1 MTSSAR
7 WAGSGKMKSGPRT
20 STGPL
25 MNKVGGVWS
34 PVSTQQSCE
43 ACRWGQLKAAPL
55 DLGYWPSLGY
65 FIWGTSW
72 GVLTSNCKSGIGG
85 HLKVCERPPNAE
97 WEMARQWVTG
107 APPAGWEYSITIPP
121 DRKPRHWVPAEKMYY
136 THRRRRWVRLRRRDL
151 SQMEA
156 LKRVSP
162 GVEVGRGEALG
173 SRDGFD
179 LNCGSERGS
188 TWSTT
193 ELSSPGGKG
202 PGVCTTLAISHWL
215 WLLGWAGCIPSP
227 GSLFPPAWP
236 ILRRRGL
243 LGMRVLLVKEP
254 GWAQL
259 AFTRGHIHSVS
270 APAHGHAQI
279 PLGCRQVQSE
289 LV

>member
-20 STGPL
+20 SIGPL
-25 MNKVGGVWS
+25 MSKVGGVWS
-34 PVSTQQSCE
+34 PVSTQLSCE
-43 ACRWGQLKAAPL
+43 ACWWGQLKVAVPL

-97 WEMARQWVTG
+97 WERARQWVMG

-173 SRDGFD
+173 
-179 LNCGSERGS
+179 RGGQLG
-188 TWSTT
+188 T
-193 ELSSPGGKG
+193 EYTSAHTNAG
-202 PGVCTTLAISHWL
+202 GVCKTITRDAQRSHVSL
-215 WLLGWAGCIPSP
+215 TQVLTGSKHPNAHDCARGC
-227 GSLFPPAWP
+227 
-236 ILRRRGL
+236 
-243 LGMRVLLVKEP
+243 V
-254 GWAQL
+254 
-259 AFTRGHIHSVS
+259 
-270 APAHGHAQI
+270 
-279 PLGCRQVQSE
+279 
-289 LV
+289 